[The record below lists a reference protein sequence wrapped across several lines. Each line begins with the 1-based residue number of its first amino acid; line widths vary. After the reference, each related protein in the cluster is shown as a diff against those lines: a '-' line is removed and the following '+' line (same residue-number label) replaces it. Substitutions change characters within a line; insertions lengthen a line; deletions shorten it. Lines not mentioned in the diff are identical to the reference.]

1 MAMKLLPYL
10 KAHRWRIAWALLQV
24 LLIAGFE
31 LLKPW
36 PLQIVIDNA
45 LGGKPFPIAAL
56 SSSPVK
62 LLLLACVGMVVVH
75 FGAGVLTLL
84 HNYTAIRIGQDMVND
99 LRGALYAHLQR
110 LSLAFHSRQ
119 RVGDLLYRI
128 TADSFAVQTMIM
140 NGALPI
146 LSALVLLAGMLVV
159 LFPLDPTLT
168 VLALTVVPVLFAL
181 IALFNRKIVEIAGD
195 VRTTESRVYSLVQ
208 WAMSS
213 IKLVQAFT
221 KEEEEH
227 RRFMGASRESL
238 QATLRL
244 YSWQTLYSGT
254 VNLVIAAGTA
264 IVVFAGAQAVISG
277 TLSIGQLI
285 VFISY
290 LAQLYAPIN
299 QITQSWGLIA
309 GARVGARKIFEILDT
324 EPDLKDGT
332 RNFPPSGARGEVA
345 WSGVDFRYRADT
357 PILTGI
363 ELKVPA
369 GTKIAVVGPTGAG
382 KSTLLGLLPR
392 FYDPSAGSV
401 AIDGV
406 DVREYTLRS
415 LRSQIAMV
423 LQPPLIFPLSVR
435 DNIAYGRPG
444 ADDAAIEQAA
454 RLAQV
459 DDLIA
464 SLPAGYDTL
473 LGESGAALSEGEKQ
487 RITIARALLRDA
499 PILILDEPTSA
510 LDVTTE
516 ALVMAGIERL
526 MVGRTTFIIAH
537 RLSTVRRCDRILVL
551 HGGAIVEQGTLSE
564 LLRLNGF
571 FAEYYRTQFAPEEEH
586 DRAGRASGLKSFRG
600 FGETSDRHH
609 KPFPRVP
616 EIVLNTG
623 LTPTLISHSP
633 STA

>member
-1 MAMKLLPYL
+1 MVMKLLPYL

-45 LGGKPFPIAAL
+45 LGGKPFPIAVL

-119 RVGDLLYRI
+119 RVGDLLYRL

-146 LSALVLLAGMLVV
+146 LSAFVLLAGMLVV

-168 VLALTVVPVLFAL
+168 LLALTVVPVLFAL

-195 VRTTESRVYSLVQ
+195 VRMTESRVYSLVQ

-254 VNLVIAAGTA
+254 INLVIAAGTA

-332 RNFPPSGARGEVA
+332 RSFPPNGARGEVA

-357 PILTGI
+357 AILTGI

-369 GTKIAVVGPTGAG
+369 GAKIAVVGPTGAG

-464 SLPAGYDTL
+464 SLPGGYDTL

-516 ALVMAGIERL
+516 ALVIAGIERL

-551 HGGAIVEQGTLSE
+551 HGGVIVEQGTLAE
-564 LLRLNGF
+564 LLRLDGF

-586 DRAGRASGLKSFRG
+586 AEQVGL
-600 FGETSDRHH
+600 
-609 KPFPRVP
+609 RV
-616 EIVLNTG
+616 
-623 LTPTLISHSP
+623 
-633 STA
+633 

>member
-1 MAMKLLPYL
+1 MVMKLIPYL
-10 KAHRWRIAWALLQV
+10 KGHQWSIVWAMFQV
-24 LLIAGFE
+24 LLIVGFE

-36 PLQIVIDNA
+36 PLQIVIDNV
-45 LGGKPFPIAAL
+45 LVGKSL
-56 SSSPVK
+56 SFAGFTSSPGS
-62 LLLLACVGMVVVH
+62 LLLFASIGIVAVH
-75 FGAGVLTLL
+75 FGAGALTLL
-84 HNYTAIRIGQDMVND
+84 HNYTAIRIGQNMVND
-99 LRGALYAHLQR
+99 LRGSLYAHLQR

-146 LSALVLLAGMLVV
+146 LSALVLLVGMLVV
-159 LFPLDPTLT
+159 LFPLDPVLT
-168 VLALTVVPVLFAL
+168 MLALTVVPVLFVL
-181 IALFNRKIVEIAGD
+181 ISLFNRRIVEVAGD

-264 IVVFAGAQAVISG
+264 LVVFAGARAVISG
-277 TLSIGQLI
+277 TLSVGQLI

-309 GARVGARKIFEILDT
+309 GARVGARRIFEILDT
-324 EPDLKDGT
+324 EPDLQDG
-332 RNFPPSGARGEVA
+332 RQDFPPGGARGEVA
-345 WSGVDFRYRADT
+345 WFGVNFRYRADT
-357 PILTGI
+357 LILTGVD
-363 ELKVPA
+363 LNVPA
-369 GTKIAVVGPTGAG
+369 GAKIAVVGPTGAG

-401 AIDGV
+401 AIDGL
-406 DVREYTLRS
+406 DVREYTLKS
-415 LRSQIAMV
+415 LRKQIAMV

-454 RLAQV
+454 QLARI
-459 DDLIA
+459 DDLID

-473 LGESGAALSEGEKQ
+473 LGESGASLSEGEKQ

-510 LDVTTE
+510 LDVMTE

-537 RLSTVRRCDRILVL
+537 RLSTVQRCDRIVVL
-551 HGGAIVEQGTLSE
+551 RAGTIVEQGTLRE
-564 LLRLNGF
+564 LLRRDGF

-586 DRAGRASGLKSFRG
+586 AKQVSLQ
-600 FGETSDRHH
+600 
-609 KPFPRVP
+609 V
-616 EIVLNTG
+616 
-623 LTPTLISHSP
+623 
-633 STA
+633 

>member
-1 MAMKLLPYL
+1 MVMKLLPYL
-10 KAHRWRIAWALLQV
+10 KQHRWSIGWALLQV

-36 PLQIVIDNA
+36 PLQIVIDNV
-45 LGGKPFPIAAL
+45 LGRKPFPVAAL
-56 SSSPVK
+56 SSPPGA
-62 LLLLACVGMVVVH
+62 LLLLASVGIVVVH
-75 FGAGVLTLL
+75 FGAGALTLL
-84 HNYTAIRIGQDMVND
+84 HNYTAIRIGQNMVND

-159 LFPLDPTLT
+159 LFPLDPLLT
-168 VLALTVVPVLFAL
+168 MLALTVVPVLFVL
-181 IALFNRKIVEIAGD
+181 ISLFNRRIVEIAGD

-221 KEEEEH
+221 KEEEEL

-238 QATLRL
+238 QATLQL

-254 VNLVIAAGTA
+254 VNLVIAGGTA
-264 IVVFAGAQAVISG
+264 LVVFAGARAVVSG
-277 TLSIGQLI
+277 TLSVGQLI

-309 GARVGARKIFEILDT
+309 GARVGARRIFEILDT
-324 EPDLKDGT
+324 EPDLKDGPQ
-332 RNFPPSGARGEVA
+332 NFPQDGVRGEVA
-345 WSGVDFRYRADT
+345 WSAVSFRYRPET
-357 PILTGI
+357 PILVGI
-363 ELKVPA
+363 DLKIPA
-369 GTKIAVVGPTGAG
+369 GSKTAIVGPTGAG

-401 AIDGV
+401 AIDGR

-415 LRSQIAMV
+415 LRHQIGMV

-444 ADDAAIEQAA
+444 ADDAAIEHAA
-454 RLAQV
+454 RLARI
-459 DDLIA
+459 DELIA

-473 LGESGAALSEGEKQ
+473 LGESGASLSEGEKQ

-516 ALVMAGIERL
+516 ALVMAGIEQL
-526 MVGRTTFIIAH
+526 MAGRTTFIIAH
-537 RLSTVRRCDRILVL
+537 RLSTVRRCDQIVVL
-551 HGGAIVEQGTLSE
+551 RAGVIVEQGTLPE
-564 LLRLNGF
+564 LLRRDGF
-571 FAEYYRTQFAPEEEH
+571 FAEYYRTQFAPQETH
-586 DRAGRASGLKSFRG
+586 SHRHSAVCTLTAGSSTTARG
-600 FGETSDRHH
+600 
-609 KPFPRVP
+609 
-616 EIVLNTG
+616 EICGSQNSS
-623 LTPTLISHSP
+623 LTR
-633 STA
+633 